1 MNRSSSRESLIINN
15 LVEPTLVQVPVM
27 QEGSER
33 AQMEKAEMVMQQEI
47 TSSHLM
53 QMDLSTSAQ
62 HQDQETLNSLMI
74 GKSESPTALKAGEM
88 ESQQKKGKNSEKVS
102 RSLSSSVS
110 PEEIIKK
117 RLQTSRILNITKE
130 DVHTICQMLKEYNE
144 SINYKIVHT
153 V

>member
-1 MNRSSSRESLIINN
+1 VQVPAAQVS
-15 LVEPTLVQVPVM
+15 TAQVPVM
-27 QEGSER
+27 QEGSEHV
-33 AQMEKAEMVMQQEI
+33 QMEKAEMVVQQEI

-53 QMDLSTSAQ
+53 QMDPFTSVQ
-62 HQDQETLNSLMI
+62 QQSQETLNSLMI
-74 GKSESPTALKAGEM
+74 GKSESPSALKAGEM
-88 ESQQKKGKNSEKVS
+88 ESQQKKGKSSEKVS

-117 RLQTSRILNITKE
+117 RLQASRILNVTKE

-144 SINYKIVHT
+144 SINYRIVHN